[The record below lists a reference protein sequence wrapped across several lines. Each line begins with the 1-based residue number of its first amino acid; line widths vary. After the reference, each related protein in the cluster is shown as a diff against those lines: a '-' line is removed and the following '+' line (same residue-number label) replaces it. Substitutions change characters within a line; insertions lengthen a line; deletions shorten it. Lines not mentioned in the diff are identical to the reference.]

1 MMFLAKRGQ
10 FQPHSWPLSLPS
22 STKGQSTVREFE
34 RGQIAGEGGR
44 GAG

>member
-1 MMFLAKRGQ
+1 MMFSAKRGQ
-10 FQPHSWPLSLPS
+10 FQPHSWAHSLTS
-22 STKGQSTVREFE
+22 STKGQPTVREFE